1 MQAGQEAGQEADEQ
15 VVVLDPG
22 CEQAQ
27 NLGKAI
33 SHPVAGEIVNLMRSG
48 PTSLS
53 VLSEKLNI
61 PINNVKYHIGN
72 LQKAGIIEVAGTKYS
87 EKGRIIRLYQLRDQV
102 FVVSPKKVDLRT
114 FFTRYAALL
123 GLILCAGGSAYLLAP
138 LLSGG
143 ASGGG
148 GLEGSVVST
157 SSISSP
163 LSVFS
168 LLAIILVVL
177 GAGLA
182 GYWLFQS
189 SRRSATD
196 VEKKPGV

>member
-1 MQAGQEAGQEADEQ
+1 
-15 VVVLDPG
+15 
-22 CEQAQ
+22 
-27 NLGKAI
+27 
-33 SHPVAGEIVNLMRSG
+33 
-48 PTSLS
+48 
-53 VLSEKLNI
+53 
-61 PINNVKYHIGN
+61 VKYHIGN

-87 EKGRIIRLYQLRDQV
+87 EKGRVIRLYQLRDQV

-143 ASGGG
+143 AAGGD

-157 SSISSP
+157 GGVAQP

-168 LLAIILVVL
+168 ILAIILVVF

-189 SRRSATD
+189 FRRGTGD
-196 VEKKPGV
+196 VERKPGV